1 MTLLLFIILA
11 LLGVVFMITLFNAL
25 TAPMLKKAPARQAT
39 PRVSVL
45 IPARNEEKNIGACL
59 AGLLKQ
65 DYPHLEIFVLDD
77 DSTDGTAAVVR
88 KFSLQDQRVKLVE
101 GAPLPAGWLG
111 KNWACH
117 QLSEQATGEIFI
129 FTDADNRYTPS
140 AISHTIGWMQKFNPG
155 LLSAFCHQ
163 ITETLPEKLAVPV
176 VNMLVYSYLPLWLTY
191 YSKDASLAA
200 ANGQWL
206 AFTRA
211 AYEKIGGHRAVRNH
225 VVEDVALSRLAKRR
239 GEKILA
245 VSARDEVFSRMYH
258 SGREVWAGYS
268 KNLFGLMGFKTAPF
282 FIALALLFLIHLAPY
297 ILVWFKSVTML
308 ALTTIAMN
316 LVIRLILA
324 LKFSQPVLVST
335 LLHPVAVAYT
345 ILIGLNSYRS
355 HKTGGIRWKGRL
367 VEANAAKDYR
377 C

>member
-1 MTLLLFIILA
+1 LILLLFIILA
-11 LLGVVFMITLFNAL
+11 VLGVVFMITLFNAL
-25 TAPMLKKAPARQAT
+25 TAPMLKKAPARKAA

-45 IPARNEEKNIGACL
+45 IPARNEESNIGACL
-59 AGLLKQ
+59 TGLVKQ

-77 DSTDGTAAVVR
+77 DSTDGTAAMVR

-129 FTDADNRYTPS
+129 FTDADNRYAPS
-140 AISHTIGWMQKFNPG
+140 AVSHTIGWMQKFNLG

-206 AFTRA
+206 AFTRE
-211 AYEKIGGHRAVRNH
+211 AYARIDGHRAVRHH
-225 VVEDVALSRLAKRR
+225 VVEDVELSRHTKHA

-245 VSARDEVFSRMYH
+245 VSARDAVFSRMYH
-258 SGREVWAGYS
+258 SSREVWEGYS
-268 KNLFGLMGFKTAPF
+268 KNLFGLMKFKTVPF
-282 FIALALLFLIHLAPY
+282 FMVVVLLFFIHVSPY
-297 ILVWFKSVTML
+297 VLVWFKPFTTL
-308 ALTTIAMN
+308 ALIAIAIN
-316 LVIRLILA
+316 VLIRLILA
-324 LKFSQPVLVST
+324 IKFAQPLLVST
-335 LLHPVAVAYT
+335 LLHPFSILYT
-345 ILIGLNSYRS
+345 ILIGLNSWRC
-355 HKTGGIRWKGRL
+355 HKTGGIKWKGRL
-367 VEANAAKDYR
+367 VEASAASD
-377 C
+377 